1 MGDKFKYRKL
11 DAIRVILA
19 IVQNGTDLCFHMQG
33 SNREIMFN
41 IILLLKKA
49 FVFASTKTIYLS
61 KEKHYMN

>member
-41 IILLLKKA
+41 IILLLK
-49 FVFASTKTIYLS
+49 
-61 KEKHYMN
+61 